1 MSFLLAPRKI
11 KVSLA
16 GGSQGVPKEAKATLM
31 PNFFEVG
38 PMAKKT
44 YFLELLLDL
53 NQLLEVQILKFNLL
67 LCHCRCV
74 CVCVCLCVCLC
85 LSVGRD
91 DDGDRFERSVSPN
104 EKNCRRHFFFFGFW
118 GFNFRQS
125 LLHSVEL
132 NHFFQLFFH
141 LPQQPFLMPP
151 KRASRA
157 KASSGS
163 KDTDSQDVVMEG
175 HTPAVAVES
184 AAEEPNQTSA
194 DGNITAIIKRSVK
207 RTRELF
213 AEDQDNIYSTPTE
226 DQLRCVSS

>member
-1 MSFLLAPRKI
+1 
-11 KVSLA
+11 
-16 GGSQGVPKEAKATLM
+16 
-31 PNFFEVG
+31 
-38 PMAKKT
+38 
-44 YFLELLLDL
+44 
-53 NQLLEVQILKFNLL
+53 
-67 LCHCRCV
+67 
-74 CVCVCLCVCLC
+74 
-85 LSVGRD
+85 
-91 DDGDRFERSVSPN
+91 
-104 EKNCRRHFFFFGFW
+104 
-118 GFNFRQS
+118 
-125 LLHSVEL
+125 
-132 NHFFQLFFH
+132 
-141 LPQQPFLMPP
+141 MPP

-226 DQLRCVSS
+226 DQLSQRVKLQSKIHDEYKDVQVLPYPLLKRQKEQMEKKKAKAGS